1 MRLFIALRPE
11 KEMNDF
17 IEHAQDSCRKLNVEG
32 DYVSRDNFH
41 LTLAFIGEYDDPDK
55 VLEVI
60 KEVSF
65 RPWWI
70 TIEHIGNFNDIW
82 WAGFEKSGWL
92 ETLVHDIRQA
102 LEKAGIPYDKK
113 EFIPHVT
120 IIRNTKWK
128 YGNHDLFIFPGEF
141 HAGSSI
147 SLMRSD
153 LDEDGNRVYTEVAS
167 VDAHY

>member
-1 MRLFIALRPE
+1 MRLFIAVKLS
-11 KEMNDF
+11 KEVQEAAVE
-17 IEHAQDSCRKLNVEG
+17 IQDQFQKLYADGRFSPQENL
-32 DYVSRDNFH
+32 H

-92 ETLVHDIRQA
+92 ETLVHNIRQA

-120 IIRNTKWK
+120 IIRNDKWK
-128 YGNHDLFIFPGEF
+128 YGSHDLFIFPGEF